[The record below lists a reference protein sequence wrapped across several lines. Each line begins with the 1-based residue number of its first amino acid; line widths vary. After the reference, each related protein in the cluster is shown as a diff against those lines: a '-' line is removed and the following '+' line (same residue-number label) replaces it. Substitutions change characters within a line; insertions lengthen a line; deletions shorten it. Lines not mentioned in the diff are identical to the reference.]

1 MNLGDNFSIVDGLM
15 ISIVSM
21 LIIFAI
27 LVVISFMIEGF
38 KLIFHEEEVKKEAV
52 ENTSARDES
61 TLINNQNELIAVMSA
76 AIQIY
81 NDEQWNNDDKL
92 AITAAEIRAKQTKTI
107 DHLNIKRIKKL
118 SD

>member
-38 KLIFHEEEVKKEAV
+38 KLIFHEKEIGREHIEVTSNEDEA
-52 ENTSARDES
+52 
-61 TLINNQNELIAVMSA
+61 TLINNENELIAVISA
-76 AIQIY
+76 AIKVY
-81 NDEQWNNDDKL
+81 NEDQLTTDEKL
-92 AITAAEIRAKQTKTI
+92 AVMAAEIRAKQTKTI

-118 SD
+118 ND